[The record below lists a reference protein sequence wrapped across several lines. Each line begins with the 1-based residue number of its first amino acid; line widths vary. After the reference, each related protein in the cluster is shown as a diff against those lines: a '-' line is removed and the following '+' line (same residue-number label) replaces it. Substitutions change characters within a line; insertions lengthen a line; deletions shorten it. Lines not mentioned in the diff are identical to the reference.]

1 MGTHTHTHTP
11 CDFSSWWQRL
21 SSQQHSPDPSAM
33 WRGTR
38 LRTAS
43 LRHRSH
49 PQKNPDSSSNR
60 FTMGRGSSGLVHHSH
75 GTIKESRHRSH
86 PQKKPGQL
94 VEPLYNGPGRLQFGA
109 PLAWDKQRIT
119 PQEPPTK
126 KPGQLVEPLY
136 NGPGRFQF
144 GALLHFGAP
153 LAWDMQ
159 RITPQ
164 VPGADESNPPSLSK
178 KQPPTIFEGVP
189 LESDYDTRDL
199 QPMDTTAG

>member
-1 MGTHTHTHTP
+1 M
-11 CDFSSWWQRL
+11 RL
-21 SSQQHSPDPSAM
+21 FLVVAAA
-33 WRGTR
+33 
-38 LRTAS
+38 LVATALARPVS
-43 LRHRSH
+43 DVARDAFE
-49 PQKNPDSSSNR
+49 DSV
-60 FTMGRGSSGLVHHSH
+60 L
-75 GTIKESRHRSH
+75 
-86 PQKKPGQL
+86 
-94 VEPLYNGPGRLQFGA
+94 
-109 PLAWDKQRIT
+109 T

>member
-75 GTIKESRHRSH
+75 GTSKESSHRSH
-86 PQKKPGQL
+86 PQ
-94 VEPLYNGPGRLQFGA
+94 
-109 PLAWDKQRIT
+109 
-119 PQEPPTK
+119 K

>member
-1 MGTHTHTHTP
+1 MGTHEHTHTP

-38 LRTAS
+38 LRRAS
-43 LRHRSH
+43 L
-49 PQKNPDSSSNR
+49 
-60 FTMGRGSSGLVHHSH
+60 
-75 GTIKESRHRSH
+75 RHRSH

-94 VEPLYNGPGRLQFGA
+94 VEPLYNGPGQLRVGA
-109 PLAWDKQRIT
+109 PLAWDNQRIT

-144 GALLHFGAP
+144 GALLHFDAP
-153 LAWDMQ
+153 LAWDTQ

>member
-1 MGTHTHTHTP
+1 MGTHGHTHTP

-38 LRTAS
+38 LRRAS

-86 PQKKPGQL
+86 PQKNPDSSSNRFTMGRGGSSL
-94 VEPLYNGPGRLQFGA
+94 VHYSILVHHSHGTRRESRHRCRAQTRATPPASLKNNPRPFLKAFRLSRTTTRATCSPWTRPLVDDVDFFFRAIAFLTRN
-109 PLAWDKQRIT
+109 
-119 PQEPPTK
+119 
-126 KPGQLVEPLY
+126 
-136 NGPGRFQF
+136 
-144 GALLHFGAP
+144 
-153 LAWDMQ
+153 
-159 RITPQ
+159 
-164 VPGADESNPPSLSK
+164 SNQTSN
-178 KQPPTIFEGVP
+178 
-189 LESDYDTRDL
+189 
-199 QPMDTTAG
+199 A